1 MDQESAEQG
10 GEAQGC
16 SEMKRDLP
24 GCRPAGIGSAF
35 RQVKTVLGMTAIPL
49 HSLVDFNDNFTKRES
64 YKSRN
69 KVRDVLTRGLKKKK
83 FCL

>member
-1 MDQESAEQG
+1 MLSREVRHKAAQRRSVTCQGAELQALG
-10 GEAQGC
+10 L
-16 SEMKRDLP
+16 SV
-24 GCRPAGIGSAF
+24 F

-49 HSLVDFNDNFTKRES
+49 HSLVDFNNNFTKRES

-69 KVRDVLTRGLKKKK
+69 KVRDVLMRGLKKKK